1 MTEPSELTDLR
12 NTRRFNEA
20 YRQFA
25 PLAFTAAN
33 RVLRDAAAAEDVV
46 QDVFMQLW
54 LRPSAFDPARGAL
67 SRYVTLLARSR
78 AMDRWRSRSARD
90 AAIERSA
97 QESLLRPHAHESA
110 AEPVIRRERANRV
123 LRALDGLPS
132 DQREAVLLAYG
143 RGLTAQEIARA
154 AQVPL
159 GTAKSRVR
167 LGLEK
172 AREGLAAPPDRP
184 ARPEHPSRGRAHR
197 RVDGDPP
204 KVGDATTSLIPSA
217 GRAGTDATRGSNAS
231 ASLAWSATAPPGSP
245 SRRPSRGTAPATNN
259 SPPLTSSATP
269 IMANGT
275 TAPLCQLLR
284 REP

>member
-1 MTEPSELTDLR
+1 MPTSEVAVISFFRFPELRASDAEREATVAFLGRHYAEGRLGPAELSERVGAYAAVKQSELDAGAPSSMTEPSELTDLR
-12 NTRRFNEA
+12 NPRQFSDA
-20 YRQFA
+20 YRHLA

-78 AMDRWRSRSARD
+78 AMDRWRSRRAR
-90 AAIERSA
+90 AGAVERSA
-97 QESLLRPHAHESA
+97 QESLLRPHAAESA
-110 AEPVIRRERANRV
+110 AEPVIRRERSHRV

-172 AREGLAAPPDRP
+172 AREDL
-184 ARPEHPSRGRAHR
+184 
-197 RVDGDPP
+197 
-204 KVGDATTSLIPSA
+204 
-217 GRAGTDATRGSNAS
+217 
-231 ASLAWSATAPPGSP
+231 
-245 SRRPSRGTAPATNN
+245 
-259 SPPLTSSATP
+259 
-269 IMANGT
+269 T
-275 TAPLCQLLR
+275 TAA
-284 REP
+284 